1 MDNFSLY
8 AVAATV
14 TSFFRELP
22 EPLLTHRLY
31 NDFIRATGKS
41 IHSIIRMNHMQALV
55 TLHVHE
61 LLSEKWQFWGNP
73 PI

>member
-22 EPLLTHRLY
+22 EPLLTYQLY

-41 IHSIIRMNHMQALV
+41 IYSIIRMNHM
-55 TLHVHE
+55 
-61 LLSEKWQFWGNP
+61 
-73 PI
+73 